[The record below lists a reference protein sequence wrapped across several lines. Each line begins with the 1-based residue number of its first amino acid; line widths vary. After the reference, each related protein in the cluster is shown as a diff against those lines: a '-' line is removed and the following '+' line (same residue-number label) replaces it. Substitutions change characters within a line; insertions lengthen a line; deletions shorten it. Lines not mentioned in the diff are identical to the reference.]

1 MLSAISGRD
10 WDISEKNTLDVS
22 GKVPEQGSPRTTAR
36 GIMIKPHPLK
46 GPNRLKLGVFS
57 ANADG
62 GLAITDVPERW
73 LASWQ
78 DNLTAAQIADRAGLE
93 FVLPIARWRGFGG
106 RNKVREWSFE
116 TFTWAAGLA
125 AATDR
130 IGLFMTV
137 HVPLVHPLYAA
148 KSLAT
153 VDHISQGRAGLN
165 IVCGWNPKE
174 FGMFGT
180 PLVEKGY
187 DQAAEWIAI
196 LERLYAADEPLDH
209 DGAYYHLKQA
219 VSRPASIQKPRPVTM
234 NAAFG
239 GPGRDFAAANCD
251 YLFTTFSELADAGKH
266 VADINERAQRTG
278 RRVGAYTVAHVVCR
292 ETQDEAEAYYERY
305 AVTLADHAAVDE
317 HMAGKK
323 EFSQSH
329 DRHAYERYRQRF
341 AGGAGSYPLIGTPQR
356 IADEMIAIAE
366 HGYDGIALSFVSYTQ
381 ELPYFC
387 DRVLP
392 ILTEAGYRE
401 RSL

>member
-1 MLSAISGRD
+1 MA
-10 WDISEKNTLDVS
+10 K
-22 GKVPEQGSPRTTAR
+22 A
-36 GIMIKPHPLK
+36 HPLK
-46 GPNRLKLGVFS
+46 GQNRLKLGVFS

-73 LASWQ
+73 LAGWQ

-93 FVLPIARWRGFGG
+93 FVLPIARWKGFGG
-106 RNKVREWSFE
+106 KNRVREHSFE

-125 AATDR
+125 AATEQ

-187 DQAAEWIAI
+187 DQAAEWLDIV
-196 LERLYAADEPLDH
+196 ERLYASDEPFDH
-209 DGAYYHLKQA
+209 EGAYYKLKDA
-219 VSRPASIQKPRPVTM
+219 VSRPASLQQPRPVTM

-239 GPGRDFAAANCD
+239 GPGRDFASAKCD
-251 YLFTTFSELADAGKH
+251 YLFTTFSEIAEAGKH
-266 VADINERAQRTG
+266 VADIGERADKQGRT
-278 RRVGAYTVAHVVCR
+278 VGVYTVAHVVCR
-292 ETQDEAEAYYERY
+292 QTMEEARAYYDRY
-305 AVTLADHAAVDE
+305 AVTMADHDAVE
-317 HMAGKK
+317 VHMAGKK

-329 DRHAYERYRQRF
+329 DRDAYDRYRQRF
-341 AGGAGSYPLIGTPQR
+341 AGGAGTYPLIGTPET
-356 IADEMIAIAE
+356 IAAEMVAIAE
-366 HGYDGIALSFVSYTQ
+366 QGYQGIALSFVNYTQ

-392 ILTEAGYRE
+392 LLRSAGYRG
-401 RSL
+401 

>member
-1 MLSAISGRD
+1 MI
-10 WDISEKNTLDVS
+10 
-22 GKVPEQGSPRTTAR
+22 EQ
-36 GIMIKPHPLK
+36 HPLK

-57 ANADG
+57 TNADG

-73 LASWQ
+73 QAGWD
-78 DNLTAAQIADRAGLE
+78 DNLSAARIADRAGLE
-93 FVLPIARWRGFGG
+93 FFLPIARWKGFGG
-106 RNKVREWSFE
+106 KNRVREHSFE

-125 AATDR
+125 AATEQ

-148 KSLAT
+148 KALAT
-153 VDHISQGRAGLN
+153 VDHISHGRAGLN

-187 DQAAEWIAI
+187 DQAAEWIDI
-196 LERLYAADEPLDH
+196 LERLYASDEPFDF
-209 DGAYYHLKQA
+209 DGGYYHLKDA
-219 VSRPASIQKPRPVTM
+219 VSRPASLQAPRPVTM

-239 GPGRDFAAANCD
+239 GPGRDFAAAHCD
-251 YLFTTFSELADAGKH
+251 YLFTTFSEISEAGKH
-266 VADINERAQRTG
+266 VADIAERAGKIG
-278 RRVGAYTVAHVVCR
+278 RKVGCYTVAHVVCR
-292 ETQDEAEAYYERY
+292 ETNAEAEAYYERY
-305 AVTLADHAAVDE
+305 AVTMADHAAVDQ

-329 DRHAYERYRQRF
+329 DAHAYDRYRQRF
-341 AGGAGSYPLIGTPQR
+341 AGGAGTYPLIGSPEK
-356 IADEMIAIAE
+356 IAEAMIAISAQ
-366 HGYDGIALSFVSYTQ
+366 GYEGIALSFVNYTQ

-392 ILTEAGYRE
+392 LLRSAGYRK
-401 RSL
+401 

>member
-1 MLSAISGRD
+1 
-10 WDISEKNTLDVS
+10 
-22 GKVPEQGSPRTTAR
+22 
-36 GIMIKPHPLK
+36 MIKQHPLK
-46 GPNRLKLGVFS
+46 GSNRLKLGVFS

-73 LASWQ
+73 TASWQ

-93 FVLPIARWRGFGG
+93 FFLPIARWRGFGG
-106 RNKVREWSFE
+106 KNRVREWSFE
-116 TFTWAAGLA
+116 TFTWAAALA
-125 AATDR
+125 AATEQ

-137 HVPLVHPLYAA
+137 HVPLLHPLYAA

-174 FGMFGT
+174 FGMFGV

-187 DQAAEWIAI
+187 DQAAEWLDIV
-196 LERLYAADEPLDH
+196 ERVYASDEPVDFN
-209 DGAYYHLKQA
+209 GSYYALKGA
-219 VSRPASIQKPRPVTM
+219 VSRPASLQTPRPVTM

-239 GPGRDFAAANCD
+239 GPGRDFAAGHCD
-251 YLFTTFSELADAGKH
+251 YLFTTFTEISDAGKH
-266 VADINERAQRTG
+266 VADIGERSAKQG
-278 RRVGAYTVAHVVCR
+278 REVGVYTVCHVVCR
-292 ETQDEAEAYYERY
+292 ETQAEAEDYYTRY
-305 AVTLADHAAVDE
+305 AVTMADHAAVDD

-329 DRHAYERYRQRF
+329 DRDAYDRYRQRF
-341 AGGAGSYPLIGTPQR
+341 AGGAGSYPLIGTPDK
-356 IADEMIAIAE
+356 IAEEMIAIAE
-366 HGYDGIALSFVSYTQ
+366 QGYAGIALSFVNYTQ

-392 ILTEAGYRE
+392 ILKKAGYRG
-401 RSL
+401 